1 MEVDQGLN
9 EMVVMDWYTDD
20 SAEVQQ
26 LLDGYVQLTLRYKRL
41 NIIPSDWSG
50 EERYIWTSCTL
61 YKFCIICI

>member
-50 EERYIWTSCTL
+50 EERYI
-61 YKFCIICI
+61 